1 MATTSNGGTIIT
13 KTMSKGSG
21 LKIRQPPQISAE
33 QERALREQLHIEIA
47 NKTKVCS
54 NIAYECSLPR
64 IDGYEYCLRHILQD
78 PHAPYKQC
86 TFTLT
91 NGKRCLQPA
100 PKYDPKKDIFTS
112 FCFEHSRLS
121 QRNKTRSSIG
131 KFKKVET
138 SETILKELA
147 HHVGGIN
154 KPKPVHNNA
163 TGTNLSLQHTYDPC
177 ESVESRPFVDPYREC
192 QITYGWFF
200 LRLTCFLFVCFFAD
214 EIDAIKKNESNRD
227 ILDYASDSST
237 DEDMPTIAN
246 RYRGNDIDNS
256 DNESIDSQNED
267 ALK

>member
-1 MATTSNGGTIIT
+1 MATPNGGPIIT
-13 KTMSKGSG
+13 KSANKGSG
-21 LKIRQPPQISAE
+21 LKIRSPPQITAE
-33 QERALREQLHIEIA
+33 QEKALRDQLHIEIA

-86 TFTLT
+86 TFLLT

-138 SETILKELA
+138 SETILKDLA
-147 HHVGGIN
+147 HHVSGIS
-154 KPKPVHNNA
+154 KPRTVHNNVA
-163 TGTNLSLQHTYDPC
+163 GNNLSLQNAYDAC
-177 ESVESRPFVDPYREC
+177 ESVESRPFADPFRKYS
-192 QITYGWFF
+192 IAM
-200 LRLTCFLFVCFFAD
+200 LFRR
-214 EIDAIKKNESNRD
+214 S
-227 ILDYASDSST
+227 YS
-237 DEDMPTIAN
+237 
-246 RYRGNDIDNS
+246 
-256 DNESIDSQNED
+256 
-267 ALK
+267 